1 METTFNRENDILK
14 IKVDGRLDAATS
26 EDFVVETEKRID
38 DSLRSIEIDCSAL
51 EYISSAGLRAFM
63 ALYDRICDSGGS
75 ITLHGVGEQV
85 GDVLRMTGMNE
96 VFTID

>member
-1 METTFNRENDILK
+1 METTFNRENEVLK

-26 EDFVVETEKRID
+26 DEFVAETEKRID
-38 DSLRSIEIDCSAL
+38 DILRVIEVDCSAL

-63 ALYDRICDSGGS
+63 ALYDRICDNDGG
-75 ITLHGVGEQV
+75 ITLHKVGEQV

>member
-1 METTFNRENDILK
+1 METTFNREKDVLK

-63 ALYDRICDSGGS
+63 ALYDRICDGDGG

>member
-1 METTFNRENDILK
+1 METTFNRENEVLK

-26 EDFVVETEKRID
+26 DEFVAETEKRID
-38 DSLRSIEIDCSAL
+38 DTLSVIEVDCSAL

-63 ALYDRICDSGGS
+63 ALYDRICDNDGG
-75 ITLHGVGEQV
+75 ITLHNVGEQV
-85 GDVLRMTGMNE
+85 GGVLRMTGMNE

>member
-1 METTFNRENDILK
+1 
-14 IKVDGRLDAATS
+14 
-26 EDFVVETEKRID
+26 
-38 DSLRSIEIDCSAL
+38 
-51 EYISSAGLRAFM
+51 M
-63 ALYDRICDSGGS
+63 ALYDRICDGDGG

>member
-38 DSLRSIEIDCSAL
+38 DSLRSIE
-51 EYISSAGLRAFM
+51 YISSAGLRAFM
-63 ALYDRICDSGGS
+63 ALYDRICDGGG